1 LAPKSILA
9 FLEPTVLQPPETSLG
24 LASIGQ
30 TVSLREQAYDS
41 IKRSILAMDLYDGSA
56 QVRLHEH
63 QIAQDLGISRTP
75 VREALTL
82 LEREGFVCT
91 VPRRGLFVTRK
102 TKREIVEMITV
113 WAALEGLAAHA
124 AARHARDADLRELGK
139 AFQDFDRSTLPDRF
153 NAYEEADLDFHQTI
167 IRLGGCGLMVEMT
180 ANLFIHIRA
189 LRSTFLHRPGRIED
203 SMREHAGIIAA
214 LQARDADQ
222 AAILVRDHAL
232 GLVAHVEAH
241 WAWPEG

>member
-1 LAPKSILA
+1 M
-9 FLEPTVLQPPETSLG
+9 QPSETSLG

-56 QVRLHEH
+56 QIRLHEH

-91 VPRRGLFVTRK
+91 VPRRGLFVRRK
-102 TKREIVEMITV
+102 TKRDTIEMITV
-113 WAALEGLAAHA
+113 WAALEGSAAYA
-124 AARHARDADLRELGK
+124 AARHATDADIHELSR
-139 AFQDFDRSTLPDRF
+139 AFQDFDSTTLSDHL
-153 NAYEEADLDFHQTI
+153 NDYEEANLDFHRTI

-180 ANLFIHIRA
+180 ANLFIHMRS
-189 LRSTFLHRPGRIED
+189 LRSAVLHRPGRIED
-203 SMREHAGIIAA
+203 SMREHAAIIAA
-214 LQARDADQ
+214 LQVRDADQ
-222 AAILVRDHAL
+222 AAVLVRDHAL
-232 GLVAHVEAH
+232 GLLAHVEAH
-241 WAWPEG
+241 WAWPAWPEG

>member
-1 LAPKSILA
+1 M
-9 FLEPTVLQPPETSLG
+9 LQLPETSLG

-30 TVSLREQAYDS
+30 TASLREQAYDS
-41 IKRSILAMDLYDGSA
+41 IERSILAMDLDDGSA
-56 QVRLHEH
+56 QIRLHEH

-82 LEREGFVCT
+82 LEREGFVRT

-113 WAALEGLAAHA
+113 WAALEGSAAHA
-124 AARHARDADLRELGK
+124 AARHAADSDLRELGR
-139 AFQDFDRSTLPDRF
+139 AFEDLEISTLPHHL
-153 NAYEEADLDFHQTI
+153 NAYDEANLDFHRTI

-180 ANLFIHIRA
+180 TNLFVHLRA
-189 LRSTFLHRPGRIED
+189 LRSAVLHRPGRVED
-203 SMREHAGIIAA
+203 SMRAHAAIIAA
-214 LQARDADQ
+214 LRARDADR

-232 GLVAHVEAH
+232 GLIAHVEAH

>member
-1 LAPKSILA
+1 M
-9 FLEPTVLQPPETSLG
+9 LQPLEISLG

-30 TVSLREQAYDS
+30 TVSLRDQAYDS

-56 QVRLHEH
+56 QIRLNEH

-102 TKREIVEMITV
+102 TKREIIEMITV

-124 AARHARDADLRELGK
+124 AAQHAGDADLRELGRT
-139 AFQDFDRSTLPDRF
+139 FQDFDPSTAPDRL
-153 NAYEEADLDFHQTI
+153 NAYEADLDFHQTI

-180 ANLFIHIRA
+180 ADLFIHLRV
-189 LRSTFLHRPGRIED
+189 LRSAFLHRAGRFEAA
-203 SMREHAGIIAA
+203 MREHAAIIAA
-214 LQARDADQ
+214 LQARDADR

-232 GLVAHVEAH
+232 GLIAHVEAH

>member
-1 LAPKSILA
+1 MLH
-9 FLEPTVLQPPETSLG
+9 PPETSLG
-24 LASIGQ
+24 LISIGQ

-56 QVRLHEH
+56 QIRLNEH

-102 TKREIVEMITV
+102 TKREVIEMIRV
-113 WAALEGLAAHA
+113 WAALEGSAAHA
-124 AARHARDADLRELGK
+124 AATHAKDADIRDLSR
-139 AFQDFDRSTLPDRF
+139 AFQDFDPSTLPVHL
-153 NAYEEADLDFHQTI
+153 NAYEEANLEFHQMI

-180 ANLFIHIRA
+180 TNLFIHMRA
-189 LRSTFLHRPGRIED
+189 VRSAFLHRSGRYEV
-203 SMREHAGIIAA
+203 SMREHAAIITA

-222 AAILVRDHAL
+222 AAVLVRDHAL
-232 GLVAHVEAH
+232 GLIAHVEAH
-241 WAWPEG
+241 WAWSEG

>member
-1 LAPKSILA
+1 
-9 FLEPTVLQPPETSLG
+9 VLHASETSLG
-24 LASIGQ
+24 LISIGQ

-56 QVRLHEH
+56 QIRLNEH

-102 TKREIVEMITV
+102 TKREVIEMITV
-113 WAALEGLAAHA
+113 WAALEGSAAHA
-124 AARHARDADLRELGK
+124 AAAHANDADIRDLSR
-139 AFQDFDRSTLPDRF
+139 AFQDFDSSVLPAHLA
-153 NAYEEADLDFHQTI
+153 AYEEANLDFHQTI

-180 ANLFIHIRA
+180 TNLFIHMRA
-189 LRSTFLHRPGRIED
+189 VRSAFLHRAGRYEV
-203 SMREHAGIIAA
+203 SMREHAAIIAA

-222 AAILVRDHAL
+222 AAVLVRDHAL
-232 GLVAHVEAH
+232 GLIAHVEAH